1 MGCFIG
7 CFGSTKDARRTRNRR
22 KQGDC
27 SSREQQIVSFL
38 QDHSKSGLSTSSQ
51 VKIKPEEQV
60 NLNLNLN
67 TSTRKKVTFD
77 TNVKTYEPVL
87 VDEVDDFQ
95 PEKKSEEECG
105 EEEHL
110 EASSQKR
117 SCSEENSSVT
127 LAGSYSTNHRYQ
139 NCRDSD
145 EEEDEEMDYWD
156 SDLTDDDDEDG
167 DGGMGEEYDEFG
179 EDFEDGLICSR
190 PRISVNQVFVEE
202 VENPMLN
209 CDSDL
214 KSIGLNPNARDR
226 SGYVHPVLNPVENLS
241 QWKAVKAKR
250 TPPLRSQKENCV
262 SSEESWVGLNA
273 EPSFRDKSK
282 TDPSKKLLSQEI
294 AVDASLSNWLDSSE
308 ATPVKKASSVGLYV
322 DTPAS
327 SQGSNSVI
335 SHEDRPILGALTAEE
350 LKQFSVSCLPRKLAS
365 RSPDEEAIIG
375 TVGTYWNVMGTS
387 EDTGSATSFKGIA
400 QRACRREGY
409 R

>member
-22 KQGDC
+22 KRGDC
-27 SSREQQIVSFL
+27 SSREQQSVSFL
-38 QDHSKSGLSTSSQ
+38 QDHSKTGLSSSSQ

-67 TSTRKKVTFD
+67 SSTRKKVTFD

-127 LAGSYSTNHRYQ
+127 SAVSYSTSHRYQ

-156 SDLTDDDDEDG
+156 SDLTDDDDDEDG

-190 PRISVNQVFVEE
+190 PRIYVNQVFVEE
-202 VENPMLN
+202 VENPMVN

-214 KSIGLNPNARDR
+214 RSIGLNPNARDR
-226 SGYVHPVLNPVENLS
+226 SGYVHPVLNPVENLI

-250 TPPLRSQKENCV
+250 TPPLRSQKENYV

-282 TDPSKKLLSQEI
+282 TDPSKEI

-308 ATPVKKASSVGLYV
+308 ATPVKKASSVGLNV

-350 LKQFSVSCLPRKLAS
+350 LKQFSVSCSPRKLAS
-365 RSPDEEAIIG
+365 RNPDEKAIIG
-375 TVGTYWNVMGTS
+375 SVGTYWNVMGTS

-400 QRACRREGY
+400 ERACRREGY